1 MKSFLSQEALEILK
15 TITKDRSRT
24 NLLKRY
30 EQDTLVFLVQRI
42 PSWIKSDMLTLIGFI
57 GSLTV
62 MLSFI
67 LATYINKDYLLLG
80 ILGFMINW
88 FGDSLDGRLAYF
100 RNQPRKWYGFSLDL
114 TVDWLTTIIIGCGY
128 MIYTD
133 GNWKILG
140 FGFVVLYS
148 WAIIT
153 TLLRYKA
160 TGKYTIDTG
169 LFGPTEVRIIVSA
182 ILVVEV
188 LLKGTIIY
196 SAIFVCAILFLVNIF
211 STIKLLRLANH
222 IDIEEKENKLKEQRN
237 DRTIRN
243 QY

>member
-15 TITKDRSRT
+15 TITKNRSRT
-24 NLLKRY
+24 NLLKKY
-30 EQDTLVFLVQRI
+30 EQEALVFFVQCI
-42 PSWIKSDMLTLIGFI
+42 PSWIKSDMLTFIGFM
-57 GSLTV
+57 GSLIV

-67 LATYINKDYLLLG
+67 LATYVNKDYLLLG

-140 FGFVVLYS
+140 FGFVVLYG

-188 LLKGTIIY
+188 LLKGSIMY

-211 STIKLLRLANH
+211 STIKLLRLANAL
-222 IDIEEKENKLKEQRN
+222 DIEEKENKLKE
-237 DRTIRN
+237 
-243 QY
+243 

>member
-1 MKSFLSQEALEILK
+1 M
-15 TITKDRSRT
+15 
-24 NLLKRY
+24 
-30 EQDTLVFLVQRI
+30 RI
-42 PSWIKSDMLTLIGFI
+42 HIHKE
-57 GSLTV
+57 
-62 MLSFI
+62 
-67 LATYINKDYLLLG
+67 
-80 ILGFMINW
+80 
-88 FGDSLDGRLAYF
+88 
-100 RNQPRKWYGFSLDL
+100 
-114 TVDWLTTIIIGCGY
+114 GY
-128 MIYTD
+128 
-133 GNWKILG
+133 KILG
-140 FGFVVLYS
+140 FGFVALYS